1 MQPELRVSEATYEWL
16 KGFAE
21 PFEDTPEDAL
31 RKVLALA
38 EQQRQAIGGDSSH
51 MRPPV
56 EEPAVATGGGRRER
70 TAHVLERLGV
80 FDEGTE
86 LVLLDRLGNL
96 DPSDHRFRAV
106 VDRPR
111 ARQNVR
117 WRHDERLYSISALTE
132 RIRDEHGVALPKG
145 GLNGYQYWGL
155 ADDNSRSLWE
165 ITEQSR
171 ETSAEQRE

>member
-1 MQPELRVSEATYEWL
+1 MVPVVQVSEATYEWL

-38 EQQRQAIGGDSSH
+38 EQQQKATGGDSSPV
-51 MRPPV
+51 RPPV
-56 EEPAVATGGGRRER
+56 EKPAVTRSDGRRER
-70 TAHVLERLGV
+70 TAHVLDRLGV
-80 FDEGTE
+80 FGSGTE
-86 LVLLDRLGNL
+86 LVLLVDRLGNL
-96 DPSDHRFRAV
+96 DPSDRRFRAV

-117 WRHDERLYSISALTE
+117 WRHDRRLYSISALTE

-155 ADDNSRSLWE
+155 AKGDSRSLWE

-171 ETSAEQRE
+171 ETSTE